1 MEAVKNK
8 IESLKRAVGE
18 KEDHIS
24 DLEHQLKEEKS
35 HNQKFEDE
43 VKALERKNQLLE
55 DDLDRERDRANSSTF
70 KQKEAEQTKDQQAE
84 EMKSLKNQIV
94 SLECE
99 WKLLVACV

>member
-35 HNQKFEDE
+35 HNQKVAESIKWIFS
-43 VKALERKNQLLE
+43 NLL
-55 DDLDRERDRANSSTF
+55 TH
-70 KQKEAEQTKDQQAE
+70 
-84 EMKSLKNQIV
+84 KSI
-94 SLECE
+94 SE
-99 WKLLVACV
+99 

>member
-35 HNQKFEDE
+35 HNQK
-43 VKALERKNQLLE
+43 V
-55 DDLDRERDRANSSTF
+55 
-70 KQKEAEQTKDQQAE
+70 AESIK
-84 EMKSLKNQIV
+84 
-94 SLECE
+94 
-99 WKLLVACV
+99 